1 MNAVRFT
8 QTVTNDDINIPNSK
22 LLEFYNKKVEILIIP
37 LEDDDNK
44 LLSSSSSDSFLG
56 MLSSYAN
63 PDKQTEEKKAFIKE
77 MVKKYENS

>member
-44 LLSSSSSDSFLG
+44 LLSSSSSDSFFG
-56 MLSSYAN
+56 MLNSYAN
-63 PDKQTEEKKAFIKE
+63 PDKQTEEKKAFLKE